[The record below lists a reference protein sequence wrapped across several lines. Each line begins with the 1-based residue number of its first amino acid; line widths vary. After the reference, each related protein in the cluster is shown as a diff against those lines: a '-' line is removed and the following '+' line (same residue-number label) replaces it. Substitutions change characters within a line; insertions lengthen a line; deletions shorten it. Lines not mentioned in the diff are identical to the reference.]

1 MGTTA
6 MIDSGR
12 VEGTVKRNTTCVQFG
27 PSPSY
32 TGRSFLEVRTLRI
45 EANREGEVL
54 YTDLNLF
61 WCLQK
66 RSRDW
71 IYTNNFEEFIHERS

>member
-1 MGTTA
+1 
-6 MIDSGR
+6 MIDSGG
-12 VEGTVKRNTTCVQFG
+12 ELKAQSKEIPLSMCTVSALAIYLEKFK
-27 PSPSY
+27 
-32 TGRSFLEVRTLRI
+32 EVRTLRI